1 MKQEGKGATPGSE
14 LGKRIGDG
22 GRDAPT
28 LLLDLRRRQV
38 SSGREGPLQILNV
51 GADSQRALE
60 LMSHFGFEFY
70 LDQFEMRW
78 AYSW

>member
-1 MKQEGKGATPGSE
+1 MKQKGKGATSGSE
-14 LGKRIGDG
+14 LGTEEEVL
-22 GRDAPT
+22 AT

-38 SSGREGPLQILNV
+38 SSGREGPLEILNV

-60 LMSHFGFEFY
+60 LLSNFGFEFY